1 MPIVEVTLQLDEEL
15 AERAKRIAARR
26 HTTVDAIVGQC
37 LSLLPDNGVGM
48 AAATDQLIE
57 TLRQVSRPMGG
68 KPWKSRDELHER

>member
-1 MPIVEVTLQLDEEL
+1 MVEMTLQLDEEL

-37 LSLLPDNGVGM
+37 LAQLPDVGVGR

-57 TLRQVSRPMGG
+57 TLRQLSRPMGG
-68 KPWKSRDELHER
+68 KPWQSRDELYER